1 MTREILAAGKPALFI
16 SQQLVLLQF
25 RGFMWAG
32 LFLFSFFKGTGIK
45 KDGSIGTYTV
55 DNDRVLKV
63 REPYDEEEAE
73 CVKQGCNWMYLVREG
88 NDD

>member
-25 RGFMWAG
+25 RGFMG
-32 LFLFSFFKGTGIK
+32 VGPFSFSKGTGIK

-55 DNDRVLKV
+55 DNDLVLKV
-63 REPYDEEEAE
+63 REPYDEEETE

-88 NDD
+88 DDD